1 VELIPVEMV
10 ELILVEMV
18 ELIPVEMVAE
28 RWVLVEMVGV
38 LVEMVVE
45 R

>member
-1 VELIPVEMV
+1 V